1 MLFSGAC
8 PVRET
13 ERDWIDESLSWLIR
27 EFGEPALRG
36 PVVLPTDEFFPG
48 AYHGSRADVAAVL
61 HRVARHMAV
70 DPDRVELV
78 FEPADD
84 TEAALL
90 ASLPAYAQAASG
102 AAGHYVRRGGR
113 GVITIAGAQA
123 RQPMALVATIAHELA
138 HERLI
143 GEGRHRP
150 DAADHEPLT
159 DLTTVFFGLGIF
171 TANAAFDYRGRA
183 GGWQSSRLGYLT
195 EPMYGYALGRYAWL
209 RDDLPPRWAR
219 QLDTNPRSYL
229 RRSLRYLDRRR

>member
-1 MLFSGAC
+1 MLFSAAC

-102 AAGHYVRRGGR
+102 APLPGR
-113 GVITIAGAQA
+113 V
-123 RQPMALVATIAHELA
+123 
-138 HERLI
+138 
-143 GEGRHRP
+143 
-150 DAADHEPLT
+150 
-159 DLTTVFFGLGIF
+159 
-171 TANAAFDYRGRA
+171 
-183 GGWQSSRLGYLT
+183 
-195 EPMYGYALGRYAWL
+195 
-209 RDDLPPRWAR
+209 
-219 QLDTNPRSYL
+219 
-229 RRSLRYLDRRR
+229 